1 MYNIMGKKG
10 HFMKKLFGK
19 FLHGLATLI
28 GTIFAVLINFMNIL
42 VMTFEGI
49 RSLLALVFMVGCSTF
64 IFLPTLLLFLPAKV
78 WYAIFIILVIPVLG
92 PKFISILRYGNYV
105 LTEWMYD
112 RANYLITGERV
123 GFENISDYSEKY
135 RIDQERERQRQAEEE
150 ARRRQEQMY
159 DYFEDLFGNFTYYDT
174 RDFNQGDFGG
184 FSGGSYGGYQNYGGG
199 NPYVNDLGFKERY
212 ENATS
217 KLGVPL
223 NTDIYDVKL
232 AYRKL
237 AKKYHP
243 DLNKEPGAKEKFQ
256 EINDAYE
263 FLSEENIKKYKNNY
277 L

>member
-1 MYNIMGKKG
+1 MNK
-10 HFMKKLFGK
+10 FFGK
-19 FLHGLATLI
+19 VLHGLATFI
-28 GTIFAVLINFMNIL
+28 GTIFTVLINVMNIL

-49 RSLLALVFMVGCSTF
+49 RSLLALVFMIGCSTF
-64 IFLPTLLLFLPAKV
+64 IFLPTLLLFLPPKV
-78 WYAIFIILVIPVLG
+78 WYAIFIILIIPVLG
-92 PKFISILRYGNYV
+92 PSFISLLRYGNYV

-112 RANYLITGERV
+112 RANYLITGEKV
-123 GFENISDYSEKY
+123 GFENLSDYSEKY
-135 RIDQERERQRQAEEE
+135 KIDQEKERQRQAEEE
-150 ARRRQEQMY
+150 ARARQERMY

-174 RDFNQGDFGG
+174 RDFNQGDFTGFGGNGQGYQNYNGG
-184 FSGGSYGGYQNYGGG
+184 FSG
-199 NPYVNDLGFKERY
+199 VNDFGFKERY
-212 ENATS
+212 EKAIG
-217 KLGVPL
+217 KLGVPV
-223 NTDIYDVKL
+223 NTDIYEVKL

>member
-1 MYNIMGKKG
+1 
-10 HFMKKLFGK
+10 MKKLLGK
-19 FLHGLATLI
+19 ALHGLASLI
-28 GTIFAVLINFMNIL
+28 GMIFTILINFMNIL

-64 IFLPTLLLFLPAKV
+64 IFLPTLLLFLPAKI
-78 WYAIFIILVIPVLG
+78 WYAIFVILVIPILG

-112 RANYLITGERV
+112 RANYLITGQRV
-123 GFENISDYSEKY
+123 GFENISDYSDKY
-135 RIDQERERQRQAEEE
+135 RLDQERERQRQAEEE
-150 ARRRQEQMY
+150 ARARQEQMY
-159 DYFEDLFGNFTYYDT
+159 TYFEDLFGNFTFYDA
-174 RDFNQGDFGG
+174 RDFNQGNFGG
-184 FSGGSYGGYQNYGGG
+184 FDGTYNNGNYGGFAG
-199 NPYVNDLGFKERY
+199 VNDLGFKEKY
-212 ENATS
+212 EKAAG
-217 KLGVPL
+217 KLGVPV
-223 NTDIYDVKL
+223 NTDIYEVKL

-263 FLSEENIKKYKNNY
+263 FLSEANIKKYKNDY

>member
-1 MYNIMGKKG
+1 
-10 HFMKKLFGK
+10 MKKLFGK
-19 FLHGLATLI
+19 FLHGLATVI
-28 GTIFAVLINFMNIL
+28 GTIFTVLMNIL

-49 RSLLALVFMVGCSTF
+49 RSLLALVFMIGCSTF

-78 WYAIFIILVIPVLG
+78 WYAIFIILIIPVLG
-92 PKFISILRYGNYV
+92 PSFISLLRYGNYV

-112 RANYLITGERV
+112 RANYLITGEKV
-123 GFENISDYSEKY
+123 GFENLSDYSEKY
-135 RIDQERERQRQAEEE
+135 KIDQEKERQRQAEEE
-150 ARRRQEQMY
+150 ARARQERMY

-174 RDFNQGDFGG
+174 RDFNQGDFTGFGGNGQGYQNYNGG
-184 FSGGSYGGYQNYGGG
+184 FSG
-199 NPYVNDLGFKERY
+199 VNDLGFKERY

>member
-1 MYNIMGKKG
+1 
-10 HFMKKLFGK
+10 MKKLLGK
-19 FLHGLATLI
+19 ALHGLASLI
-28 GTIFAVLINFMNIL
+28 GTIFTVLINFMNIL

-64 IFLPTLLLFLPAKV
+64 IFLPTLLLFLPSKV

-112 RANYLITGERV
+112 RANYLITGQRV

-135 RIDQERERQRQAEEE
+135 KVNQERERQRQAEEE
-150 ARRRQEQMY
+150 ARARQEQMY
-159 DYFEDLFGNFTYYDT
+159 NYFEDLFGNFTYYDAG
-174 RDFNQGDFGG
+174 DFSQGNFGGFDGTYNNGNFGG
-184 FSGGSYGGYQNYGGG
+184 FSG
-199 NPYVNDLGFKERY
+199 VNDLGFKERY
-212 ENATS
+212 ERATG
-217 KLGVPL
+217 KLGVPV
-223 NTDIYDVKL
+223 NTDIYEVKL

-263 FLSEENIKKYKNNY
+263 FLSEENIKKYKNTY

>member
-1 MYNIMGKKG
+1 MYNIRGQKG
-10 HFMKKLFGK
+10 LLMKKIFGK
-19 FLHGLATLI
+19 FLHGLATVI
-28 GTIFAVLINFMNIL
+28 GTIFTVLINFMNIL

-49 RSLLALVFMVGCSTF
+49 RSLLAVVFMVGCSTF

-78 WYAIFIILVIPVLG
+78 WYAIFIVLVIPILG
-92 PKFISILRYGNYV
+92 PSFISLLRYGNYV

-112 RANYLITGERV
+112 RANYLITGEKV

-135 RIDQERERQRQAEEE
+135 KLDQEKERQRQAEEE
-150 ARRRQEQMY
+150 ARARQEKMY
-159 DYFEDLFGNFTYYDT
+159 SYFEDLFGNFTYYDT
-174 RDFNQGDFGG
+174 RDFSQGDFGG
-184 FSGGSYGGYQNYGGG
+184 YNGGYQNYGGG
-199 NPYVNDLGFKERY
+199 FNGVNDLGFKEKY
-212 ENATS
+212 ESATGV
-217 KLGVPL
+217 LGVAV
-223 NTDIYDVKL
+223 NTDIYEVKL

-263 FLSEENIKKYKNNY
+263 FLSEENIKKYKNKY

>member
-1 MYNIMGKKG
+1 
-10 HFMKKLFGK
+10 MKKLFGK
-19 FLHGLATLI
+19 FLHGLATLV
-28 GTIFAVLINFMNIL
+28 GTIFSVLINFMNIL

-135 RIDQERERQRQAEEE
+135 KIDQERERQRQAEEE

-184 FSGGSYGGYQNYGGG
+184 FAGGNYSGYQNYGGG
-199 NPYVNDLGFKERY
+199 FAGVNDLGFKERY
-212 ENATS
+212 EKATS